1 MLEVIERHRMRS
13 SCSHGHFAL
22 LTDSRCAIS
31 SGQLHTEC
39 MGPWVRLSASLLV
52 VAKAARTL
60 GDCIQMLPL
69 AGQQT
74 ESTSASL

>member
-1 MLEVIERHRMRS
+1 MLEVTERHRVRS

-31 SGQLHTEC
+31 SGQPHNEC
-39 MGPWVRLSASLLV
+39 TGPLVRLSASLLD

-60 GDCIQMLPL
+60 GNCIQMLPL
-69 AGQQT
+69 AGK
-74 ESTSASL
+74 